1 MQQFLCSRFFL
12 KSQSPTGMPPVCTVI
27 CEDSLPKANNES
39 KMTLKEYIPAVPAWA
54 ENYNKKLDV
63 FETFEKQ
70 KHLFRYLESSVDI
83 KHSIGIHT
91 TPY

>member
-1 MQQFLCSRFFL
+1 
-12 KSQSPTGMPPVCTVI
+12 MPPGCTVI

-63 FETFEKQ
+63 FEAFEEQ
-70 KHLFRYLESSVDI
+70 KHLFRYLIIISRYNTLDWKSNYTVFKLCLYHFI
-83 KHSIGIHT
+83 
-91 TPY
+91 